1 MFTARPETAA
11 YAHGARIAPLD
22 ASELQAYARTLRR
35 QAVRDL
41 AAEISRGAKTLITK
55 INAWRL
61 EKKAIAELMNLDDA
75 MLRDIGLSRADIP
88 AAISGKVRRTAGPSN
103 ENAAGSVLRLLPR
116 HAA

>member
-1 MFTARPETAA
+1 MFTARPETAS
-11 YAHGARIAPLD
+11 YAHGARIAPLG
-22 ASELQAYARTLRR
+22 ASELQAYARTLRQ

-41 AAEISRGAKTLITK
+41 AAEISRGIKNLFTK

-61 EKKAIAELMNLDDA
+61 EKKALAELMNLDDA

-88 AAISGKVRRTAGPSN
+88 AAVIGKVRRTGGPSN
-103 ENAAGSVLRLLPR
+103 ENTAGSALRLVPR